1 MAKSPKRPKG
11 GRPKGRRGRGG
22 TGPGPAYRPGGTGRG
37 STHKGGSTTGGC
49 MLAKVVGA
57 IILAYLAAATVAL
70 FGAVVT
76 G

>member
-1 MAKSPKRPKG
+1 
-11 GRPKGRRGRGG
+11 
-22 TGPGPAYRPGGTGRG
+22 
-37 STHKGGSTTGGC
+37 